1 MNLSLIDLA
10 DNDSRTSDSPSLG
23 TRTPTPSPSPY
34 WDSRSFTA
42 AQAADLHSALN
53 NIPKSFSSQL
63 SQYAQ
68 FSALPQFGSN
78 PALAYGLPQ
87 PASYG
92 SSSKDRNSLP
102 RERERERDL
111 MGSKAYENI
120 GSLYTQ
126 TVPTGSALSQSQV
139 GAAAQVG
146 GGNTSL
152 HQSSKYS
159 QLLAV
164 IEEIG
169 KDIRPT
175 YAGSKSSAERLK
187 RGIVHA
193 RILVRE
199 ALMEA
204 ERSARQ

>member
-1 MNLSLIDLA
+1 MNLSLLDLP
-10 DNDSRTSDSPSLG
+10 DNDSRTGSDSPSLG
-23 TRTPTPSPSPY
+23 NRTPTPSPGPSY
-34 WDSRSFTA
+34 WPDPRYSSS
-42 AQAADLHSALN
+42 QAAELQSALAGL
-53 NIPKSFSSQL
+53 PKSFSSQL

-68 FSALPQFGSN
+68 YSSLQQYAG
-78 PALAYGLPQ
+78 YGLAAQTPSFQQ
-87 PASYG
+87 PI
-92 SSSKDRNSLP
+92 KDRGAGRFQEP
-102 RERERERDL
+102 ARDRERELLAASR
-111 MGSKAYENI
+111 AYESL
-120 GSLYTQ
+120 GSLYGQ
-126 TVPTGSALSQSQV
+126 AALPGLPGSSNSSSAN
-139 GAAAQVG
+139 GPA
-146 GGNTSL
+146 
-152 HQSSKYS
+152 QSSKYT

-204 ERSARQ
+204 ERSGRQ

>member
-1 MNLSLIDLA
+1 MNLSLLDLA
-10 DNDSRTSDSPSLG
+10 DTDSRTGSDSPSLG
-23 TRTPTPSPSPY
+23 HRTPTPSPAPSY
-34 WDSRSFTA
+34 WVDPRYSSS
-42 AQAADLHSALN
+42 QAAELQSALASL
-53 NIPKSFSSQL
+53 PKSFSSQL

-68 FSALPQFGSN
+68 YSSLPQF
-78 PALAYGLPQ
+78 AAYGLAT
-87 PASYG
+87 PAYPAPAKARTESNNNNRYQG
-92 SSSKDRNSLP
+92 ES
-102 RERERERDL
+102 RERDL
-111 MGSKAYENI
+111 VAASRAYENM
-120 GSLYTQ
+120 GSLYGQ
-126 TVPTGSALSQSQV
+126 NIPGLSISSS
-139 GAAAQVG
+139 
-146 GGNTSL
+146 NP
-152 HQSSKYS
+152 HQSSKYT

-204 ERSARQ
+204 ERSSRQ

>member
-1 MNLSLIDLA
+1 MNLSLLDLP
-10 DNDSRTSDSPSLG
+10 DNESRTGSDSPSMG
-23 TRTPTPSPSPY
+23 NRTPTPSPGPSY
-34 WDSRSFTA
+34 WTDPRYSSS
-42 AQAADLHSALN
+42 QAAELQSALASL
-53 NIPKSFSSQL
+53 PKSFSSQL

-68 FSALPQFGSN
+68 YSSLQQYAGYGLTAQTPTYQQPIKDRGTGRFQEPARDRERELLAASRAYESLGSLYGQAALPGMS
-78 PALAYGLPQ
+78 
-87 PASYG
+87 G
-92 SSSKDRNSLP
+92 SSSSSNGP
-102 RERERERDL
+102 
-111 MGSKAYENI
+111 G
-120 GSLYTQ
+120 
-126 TVPTGSALSQSQV
+126 
-139 GAAAQVG
+139 
-146 GGNTSL
+146 
-152 HQSSKYS
+152 QSSKYT

-204 ERSARQ
+204 ERSGRQ

>member
-1 MNLSLIDLA
+1 MNLSLLDLP
-10 DNDSRTSDSPSLG
+10 DNESRTGSDSPSLG
-23 TRTPTPSPSPY
+23 NRTPTPSPGPSY
-34 WDSRSFTA
+34 WPEARYSSS
-42 AQAADLHSALN
+42 QAAELQSALATVASL
-53 NIPKSFSSQL
+53 PKSFSSQL

-68 FSALPQFGSN
+68 YSSLQQYAG
-78 PALAYGLPQ
+78 YGLAAQTPSFQQ
-87 PASYG
+87 PI
-92 SSSKDRNSLP
+92 KDRGAGRFQEP
-102 RERERERDL
+102 ARDRERELLAASR
-111 MGSKAYENI
+111 AYESL
-120 GSLYTQ
+120 GSLYGQ
-126 TVPTGSALSQSQV
+126 AGLAGNSNSAN
-139 GAAAQVG
+139 GPA
-146 GGNTSL
+146 
-152 HQSSKYS
+152 QSSKYT

-204 ERSARQ
+204 ERSGRQ

>member
-34 WDSRSFTA
+34 WDSRNFTA

-68 FSALPQFGSN
+68 FSALPQYSSN

-87 PASYG
+87 SASYS
-92 SSSKDRNSLP
+92 SSSKDRSSIP
-102 RERERERDL
+102 RERDL
-111 MGSKAYENI
+111 LGSKAYDNI

-146 GGNTSL
+146 GGSSNL
-152 HQSSKYS
+152 NQSSKYS

-164 IEEIG
+164 IEEVG